1 MIIVN
6 ARTLLQAVIDWEGIL
21 KDKAN
26 FANGAAFGSN
36 IISSEVR
43 PMVFEAFM
51 NEEATLR
58 KKTGET
64 YKFKAMIQP
73 TKIFTENE
81 RLPVEEGD
89 AVERTLPNGMTER
102 YIVLERG
109 FKAGIGGIANHYQ
122 MKVRKDVLQASKS
135 ARSPMHIYNLTG
147 AHARVNIQSEDNS
160 INISSVTN
168 EELFSE
174 IANAIKEHVA
184 NEVQRLEMLEKLSA
198 LEQATDKPTM
208 GERYREFIAC
218 AADYMTLLTPFLP
231 ALTALLVGTK

>member
-1 MIIVN
+1 
-6 ARTLLQAVIDWEGIL
+6 
-21 KDKAN
+21 
-26 FANGAAFGSN
+26 
-36 IISSEVR
+36 
-43 PMVFEAFM
+43 
-51 NEEATLR
+51 
-58 KKTGET
+58 
-64 YKFKAMIQP
+64 
-73 TKIFTENE
+73 
-81 RLPVEEGD
+81 
-89 AVERTLPNGMTER
+89 
-102 YIVLERG
+102 
-109 FKAGIGGIANHYQ
+109 
-122 MKVRKDVLQASKS
+122 
-135 ARSPMHIYNLTG
+135 MHIYNLTG